1 MKKIF
6 LSIGL
11 MLGVATAFATTQT
24 KTTQDKPWRVYLLSD
39 VQNKNSTTH
48 YKDEVYENAWGNFEA
63 DDDDGTSE
71 NQTWVNYNHFWLD
84 GIGGV
89 GGEYNNW
96 QNDYWDYQGNH
107 YGSAGGMTGNI
118 TWDETGYGEEIG
130 LNNDGTT
137 ITGFTNSSTVW
148 GRIGNEHCNVS
159 DPVNQTWDND
169 YSAWDDDN
177 DRGSEHDTYTRTA
190 DTVWHVQTGGKAI
203 PGRQNLWQFNG
214 SVWEILDK
222 RAVPQF
228 YGANMREVTNKTQ
241 IALGSLGNL
250 KADGNLWLTLPDD
263 TEKDITPTVAGKDF
277 FTFSVG
283 GQKYPLTILA
293 NGNDLSVTNP
303 VFCAGQQID
312 FSLDGLPLGSIVS
325 MLGQWGLPTKYVNEQ
340 WQHTRNNFGITVP
353 YGSINYRVNSSLLQN
368 TNQTSCWF
376 VNGSGGHVT
385 VGLNLQ
391 FPNGQYV
398 SVAANGDFSII
409 KPHITRIALQNPPFG
424 GTVSVVPGELRL
436 LNNAMSYHAYI
447 SKTYPGQFGITQ
459 LIKRFYWTILGPTF
473 VPIWSS
479 THGDYWLDTSEY
491 YDGLTSITLNE
502 NEYPSQDE
510 YSSYSDLTDG
520 PGFGMLMIG
529 ASCEVHCRDYIRF
542 TPSGSG
548 SIPVTIE
555 RVDWSWNSVAEQD
568 TTLTWHVTGDA
579 VTGPDEITD
588 DSFPEWESVD
598 SSIIQWEQ

>member
-11 MLGVATAFATTQT
+11 MLAVATAFATTQT

-39 VQNKNSTTH
+39 VQNKTGTTH

-177 DRGSEHDTYTRTA
+177 DRGSQHDTYTRTA
-190 DTVWHVQTGGKAI
+190 DTVWHVQTGGKSI
-203 PGRQNLWQFNG
+203 PGRQSLWQFSG
-214 SVWEILDK
+214 SASEILDK

-228 YGANMREVTNKTQ
+228 YGANMREITNKTQ
-241 IALGSLGNL
+241 ISLGSLGNL

-263 TEKDITPTVAGKDF
+263 VEKDITPTVAGKDF

-283 GQKYPLTILA
+283 GQKYLSHYEVFVRQPYPNYPNDVTWYGPYGPPLGWPVYNLGATDAGHAWWKISTEAPMDIVNQYTSTNCSRWINAEAGYGPRDGEASIDWWSFFLLQGLNKQGPGKVYGGSTGVTVHKTYVIGFQGKGA
-293 NGNDLSVTNP
+293 IDGVNHVENLSNIPGTWDTGYHNCVHEVVITGKTTG
-303 VFCAGQQID
+303 VQ
-312 FSLDGLPLGSIVS
+312 LPLS
-325 MLGQWGLPTKYVNEQ
+325 
-340 WQHTRNNFGITVP
+340 
-353 YGSINYRVNSSLLQN
+353 
-368 TNQTSCWF
+368 
-376 VNGSGGHVT
+376 
-385 VGLNLQ
+385 
-391 FPNGQYV
+391 
-398 SVAANGDFSII
+398 
-409 KPHITRIALQNPPFG
+409 
-424 GTVSVVPGELRL
+424 
-436 LNNAMSYHAYI
+436 
-447 SKTYPGQFGITQ
+447 
-459 LIKRFYWTILGPTF
+459 
-473 VPIWSS
+473 
-479 THGDYWLDTSEY
+479 DTTPE
-491 YDGLTSITLNE
+491 
-502 NEYPSQDE
+502 
-510 YSSYSDLTDG
+510 
-520 PGFGMLMIG
+520 GFGFNL
-529 ASCEVHCRDYIRF
+529 
-542 TPSGSG
+542 P
-548 SIPVTIE
+548 
-555 RVDWSWNSVAEQD
+555 
-568 TTLTWHVTGDA
+568 
-579 VTGPDEITD
+579 PD
-588 DSFPEWESVD
+588 SN
-598 SSIIQWEQ
+598 